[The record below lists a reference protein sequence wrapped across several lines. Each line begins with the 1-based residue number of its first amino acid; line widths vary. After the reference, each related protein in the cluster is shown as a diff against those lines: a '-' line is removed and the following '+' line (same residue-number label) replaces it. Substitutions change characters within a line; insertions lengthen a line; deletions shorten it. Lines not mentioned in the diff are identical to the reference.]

1 MKLGTKGYKTI
12 LKLPAFVR
20 GPSKALLRLLYI
32 NGLIG
37 VGISGL
43 LLGGIFFTNIGNLRT
58 LVMNADDPFLPVV
71 MLAFG
76 LVITIGSVVMGTAVM
91 MLRDDTKDLGGGGGT
106 RADGG
111 SLPFGSQPALVPV
124 RIRQ

>member
-1 MKLGTKGYKTI
+1 MGLETKGYKMI
-12 LKLPAFVR
+12 LKLLVFVR
-20 GPSKALLRLLYI
+20 GPSNPLLRLLYI

-58 LVMNADDPFLPVV
+58 LVMNADDPLLPVV

-91 MLRDDTKDLGGGGGT
+91 MLRDDSKDTGGGGT
-106 RADGG
+106 PAQND

>member
-1 MKLGTKGYKTI
+1 MKFGTKGYKTI
-12 LKLPAFVR
+12 LKLPAFIR
-20 GPSKALLRLLYI
+20 GPSNPLLRLLYI

-43 LLGGIFFTNIGNLRT
+43 LLGGIFFSNIGNLRT
-58 LVMNADDPFLPVV
+58 LVMNADDPVLPVV
-71 MLAFG
+71 MLAFA

-91 MLRDDTKDLGGGGGT
+91 MLRDDSKDISGGGGT
-106 RADGG
+106 RNHID
-111 SLPFGSQPALVPV
+111 SLPFGSQPALVPA